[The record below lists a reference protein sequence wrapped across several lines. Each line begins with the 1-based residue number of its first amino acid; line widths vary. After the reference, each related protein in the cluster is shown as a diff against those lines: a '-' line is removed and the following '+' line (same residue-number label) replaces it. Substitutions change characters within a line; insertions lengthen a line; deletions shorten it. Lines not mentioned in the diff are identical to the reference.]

1 MDDLDIRDLTEFRS
15 WSTTFDPP
23 IDDPTFFLSN
33 HLSITSALLLTD
45 LMFPACV
52 LVRGCVIRKEIYD
65 PENFERWWRE
75 TGGATEVIENVLN
88 HLHLWDLLEPNEDAE
103 YRALEVLAP
112 RIAQTWKSHVQSQ
125 FPDRVICTEV
135 NDDYGPTVTMW
146 TA

>member
-75 TGGATEVIENVLN
+75 TGRRHRGDRECP
-88 HLHLWDLLEPNEDAE
+88 EPPPPVGPARAE
-103 YRALEVLAP
+103 
-112 RIAQTWKSHVQSQ
+112 
-125 FPDRVICTEV
+125 
-135 NDDYGPTVTMW
+135 
-146 TA
+146 